1 MIKKHDETSERQQS
15 TQKDSGKDGRKPTFP
30 GYQTAHSYA
39 YDLLKRFSKDNRR
52 YATEAESIL
61 WNLLRGKQLGVR
73 FRRQHPVEGYIPD
86 FICLPCK
93 LIIEVDGGYHYL
105 EGQPISDEERTVYL
119 EAKGYHV
126 LRFTNEEV
134 IAAPEKVL
142 SLIKDEL
149 NKRLNMAEQNNVLHH
164 PTTPSQVNQN
174 SLDPSTSGQSP
185 RVASPSQVNQDSLD
199 PLTSGQ
205 SPRVASPSQ
214 VNQNSLDPPT
224 SGQSSHIASPSQVNQ
239 NSLDPP
245 TSGQSPRVA
254 SPSQVNQNSPD
265 PPTSGQSSRIAS
277 PSQVNQNSLDPVGAP
292 LLRRGRGRLL
302 VFSAPSGSGKS
313 TIVQWL
319 VKEHP
324 ELNLHFSVSC
334 TSRLPRGTEQ
344 NGVEYFFISP
354 EEFKK
359 KIENKE
365 FIEYEEVYKDR
376 YYGTLK
382 SQVEQQISRGENVVF
397 DVDVKGG
404 CNIKQCYGSQ
414 AMSIFVQP
422 PSIEELRRRLNSR
435 GTDTP
440 EVIEQRLAKAD
451 YELSFARKF
460 DHIVV
465 NDDLETAKQKTYE
478 LLSTF
483 LNQR

>member
-15 TQKDSGKDGRKPTFP
+15 TQKDGEKDGRKPAFP

-174 SLDPSTSGQSP
+174 P
-185 RVASPSQVNQDSLD
+185 
-199 PLTSGQ
+199 
-205 SPRVASPSQ
+205 
-214 VNQNSLDPPT
+214 
-224 SGQSSHIASPSQVNQ
+224 
-239 NSLDPP
+239 LDPP

-254 SPSQVNQNSPD
+254 SPSQVNQNP
-265 PPTSGQSSRIAS
+265 
-277 PSQVNQNSLDPVGAP
+277 LDPVGAP

-359 KIENKE
+359 KIENEE

-404 CNIKQCYGSQ
+404 CNIKQCYGSR